1 MLDFCYDVP
10 FQPTADALLR
20 LLKLAEILKVRALF
34 QQALERFRAKLNKHS
49 APAFLVISA
58 ELDREAAA
66 SASAGKSK
74 VRVALRRCSFSIA
87 VCSG

>member
-20 LLKLAEILKVRALF
+20 LLKLAEIFKVRALF